1 MKEKEEIEEWRP
13 VKGYEGLYEI
23 SNLGNLYNLV
33 KQNYP
38 YKFKNY
44 KGYIQTSLYKD
55 KKRKTTT
62 IHRLMAQAFISNP
75 ENKPQINHKN
85 GIKDYNRLGNLE
97 WCDQFEN
104 MRHAFDTGLKKGL
117 SGEKNGRATL
127 SQETVDLVK
136 IKYNNGEKIPDI
148 SKELDIDLGKLRSIL
163 YGFSWKDTS
172 VEINKRDDRSDRAEE
187 HTKNNLISNFIN
199 KKGSKPVVV
208 IAQYTKEGK
217 EIKKFRS
224 INNAAIQTGVPRKSI
239 EANIYN
245 KAKHAR
251 GFVWKKIEVD
261 INQYK
266 ELI

>member
-97 WCDQFEN
+97 WCEI
-104 MRHAFDTGLKKGL
+104 
-117 SGEKNGRATL
+117 GRA
-127 SQETVDLVK
+127 SCRERV
-136 IKYNNGEKIPDI
+136 
-148 SKELDIDLGKLRSIL
+148 
-163 YGFSWKDTS
+163 
-172 VEINKRDDRSDRAEE
+172 
-187 HTKNNLISNFIN
+187 
-199 KKGSKPVVV
+199 
-208 IAQYTKEGK
+208 
-217 EIKKFRS
+217 
-224 INNAAIQTGVPRKSI
+224 
-239 EANIYN
+239 
-245 KAKHAR
+245 
-251 GFVWKKIEVD
+251 
-261 INQYK
+261 
-266 ELI
+266 